1 MILFS
6 MVTRDQSFAS
16 AFCEAAELVKKE
28 RKKKGAVCKLFR
40 RQTKKSLP
48 EASRSAMGKRNATTV
63 GLRSNARRIRFE
75 ILLPTK
81 KAEKKALIP
90 SQVSDDRD
98 STIHPSVSTK
108 TPLNCCNG
116 LYGKYTEPF
125 YPHYLFGSRN

>member
-1 MILFS
+1 M
-6 MVTRDQSFAS
+6 R
-16 AFCEAAELVKKE
+16 
-28 RKKKGAVCKLFR
+28 
-40 RQTKKSLP
+40 
-48 EASRSAMGKRNATTV
+48 KRNATTV

-108 TPLNCCNG
+108 TPLNCCND